1 MDRFDERVNRD
12 GLANLKHEYT
22 APEIRAEGIEAFNAA
37 EMDFPTAPCI
47 QRALHAMVDRG
58 IFGFTIQTP
67 EYNARIAW
75 WMKETRGMEID
86 PDWIEPAM

>member
-47 QRALHAMVDRG
+47 QRALHAMVDRASLALPSRRRNTMRALHG
-58 IFGFTIQTP
+58 G
-67 EYNARIAW
+67 
-75 WMKETRGMEID
+75 
-86 PDWIEPAM
+86 